1 MSSRLTT
8 FVRGAVAIMW
18 LLAASAAIYAYFAH
32 RDWLH
37 ETLGHAVDRPPA
49 AAVAV
54 LILLG
59 ALRAFTFVP
68 ATMLVLAALP
78 FVAPGPLLA
87 AMLVGIA
94 ASSSMIYGGARFL
107 GIGGH
112 VEVRHGAALGRLRAW
127 LARYELPVVVAWSF
141 APFAPT
147 DAVCY
152 VCGVMRVRFLTFLA
166 GVLAGE
172 GAVCAIY
179 IYGGDYILRRLH
191 WR

>member
-1 MSSRLTT
+1 MFAT
-8 FVRGAVAIMW
+8 VW
-18 LLAASAAIYAYFAH
+18 LAAASAAVYTYLAH
-32 RDWLH
+32 RDRLH
-37 ETLGHAVDRPPA
+37 EILGRAVDRPPD

-59 ALRAFTFVP
+59 AVRAFTFVP
-68 ATMLVLAALP
+68 VTVLVLAALP

-87 AMLVGIA
+87 ATLAGIA

-107 GIGGH
+107 GLGRRFEI
-112 VEVRHGAALGRLRAW
+112 RHGPALGRLRTA

-141 APFAPT
+141 APLAPT

-152 VCGVMRVRFLTFLA
+152 LCGVMRVRFLTFLI
-166 GVLAGE
+166 GVVAGE
-172 GAVCAIY
+172 GTVCAIY
-179 IYGGDYILRRLH
+179 VYGGDYLLRRLY

>member
-8 FVRGAVAIMW
+8 FARRAVAVTW
-18 LLAASAAIYAYFAH
+18 LLAASAAIYAYVAH

-37 ETLGHAVDRPPA
+37 GMLARAADRPA
-49 AAVAV
+49 DTAVAV

-59 ALRAFTFVP
+59 TLRAFTFVP
-68 ATMLVLAALP
+68 ATMLVIAALP
-78 FVAPGPLLA
+78 FVAPAPLLA
-87 AMLVGIA
+87 ATLAGIA
-94 ASSSMIYGGARFL
+94 ASSSVIYGGARFL
-107 GIGGH
+107 GMGGH
-112 VEVRHGAALGRLRAW
+112 FEVRHGAALGRLRGW
-127 LARYELPVVVAWSF
+127 LSRYEFPVVVAWSF

-152 VCGVMRVRFLTFLA
+152 LCGVMRVRFLTFVA

>member
-1 MSSRLTT
+1 MSSRLTSPGRRV
-8 FVRGAVAIMW
+8 FAIVW
-18 LLAASAAIYAYFAH
+18 LVAASAAVYAYVAH
-32 RDWLH
+32 RDWLR
-37 ETLGHAVDRPPA
+37 EMLGRAVDRPTD

-54 LILLG
+54 LVLLG
-59 ALRAFTFVP
+59 AVRAFTFVP

-87 AMLVGIA
+87 ATLAGIA
-94 ASSSMIYGGARFL
+94 ASSSIIYGGARFL
-107 GIGGH
+107 GMGRH
-112 VEVRHGAALGRLRAW
+112 FEARHGRALGGLRAR
-127 LARYELPVVVAWSF
+127 LERYELPVVVAWSF

-152 VCGVMRVRFLTFLA
+152 LCGVMRVRFLTFLI
-166 GVLAGE
+166 GVVAGE